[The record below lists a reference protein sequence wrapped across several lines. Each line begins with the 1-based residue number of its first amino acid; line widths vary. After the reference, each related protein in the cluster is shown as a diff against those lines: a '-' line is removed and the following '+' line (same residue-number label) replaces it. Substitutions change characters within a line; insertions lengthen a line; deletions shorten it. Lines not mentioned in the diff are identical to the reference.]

1 MEFGEKL
8 QSLRKASNLN
18 QEQLADMLNVSRQ
31 SVSKWESGA
40 TYPEMDKL
48 IAMAKIFNCSM
59 DDLVNNEVKGKDIT
73 TTKNKQVGQ
82 YADGLLNFIVD
93 TVNMFFSMKF
103 TTLVKTLFE
112 LFIIGFILFGGGLC
126 IIALSYDF
134 IDNNLYIS
142 NDIIDT
148 IVIFLFLVE
157 ILFVVAVTVISFL
170 QIFKIRYLDYY
181 RKAVYEENQVK
192 DLKLE
197 INNKNDLEINDDNH
211 KNSFKK
217 IKEPVIIMRD
227 PKCSS
232 LKFLERFVKMIK
244 RVMEFFVLMVL
255 AMILIPTSFLLIIGL
270 VIGTYLISVN
280 SIFVGVV
287 LGLVGLTVVCYEVY
301 ELVYDY
307 IVKRKPATRK
317 LAIMFIASLV
327 ISSVGVGLSLI
338 KLKDIKIIDI
348 YDKRTVFSET
358 LDFKDDLTITTDI
371 EETIYFIVDD
381 SLKNVKVDV
390 EYNKEFMGVSLVD
403 RKNAKYVEFDY
414 KNYSSYNE
422 INKILDGLRNN
433 IFYNDYYDG
442 YNKITIRANETNIK
456 KMINNLA
463 DRNLIYTINVD
474 NGYAVELEDNKR
486 DIDKCY
492 TDLNGIKRCYRV
504 YDNDNCQVTIDSN
517 GKITSLN
524 KDCNCALNRD
534 KYYCYANKNDDN
546 EVYE

>member
-211 KNSFKK
+211 KTSFKK